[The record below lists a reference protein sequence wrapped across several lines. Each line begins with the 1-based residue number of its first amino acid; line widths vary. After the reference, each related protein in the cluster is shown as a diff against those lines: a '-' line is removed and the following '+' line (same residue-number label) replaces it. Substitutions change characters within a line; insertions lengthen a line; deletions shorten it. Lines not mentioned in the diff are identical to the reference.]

1 MEQQSNK
8 GSSMVFQNLTASRTA
23 IWYMASKAFYFCD
36 TNFFLIAYFFSTIPA
51 LSASISLLVSSSNSR
66 KLWYTDKKKALS
78 LDQWWKLCEARE
90 CFFFFYRYGPRQAQ
104 YQIRN
109 QKSKLILHQNSWTE
123 ITISGEL
130 EQNVPQSF
138 VSQMD
143 RWGRHLLAVHEIKQ
157 ISPRQKSQCPTIDP
171 PY

>member
-1 MEQQSNK
+1 MIYGEQ
-8 GSSMVFQNLTASRTA
+8 G
-23 IWYMASKAFYFCD
+23 
-36 TNFFLIAYFFSTIPA
+36 FLF
-51 LSASISLLVSSSNSR
+51 
-66 KLWYTDKKKALS
+66 LWYKLL
-78 LDQWWKLCEARE
+78 LDRLLLLYYPCAFSIDIFTCLFIKLQETLVHRQKE
-90 CFFFFYRYGPRQAQ
+90 GIVSWPVMKIVWSKRVFFFFFYRYGPRQAQ

-157 ISPRQKSQCPTIDP
+157 ISPRQKSQCPTVDP